1 MQVAMEVAGQSKKWQ
16 FLPIRS
22 VVDEREGERDRERA
36 TKKYLPKFHSIDT
49 HFKNVLFLSR

>member
-22 VVDEREGERDRERA
+22 VVDEREGERERESNEKIFAEIPFDRYA
-36 TKKYLPKFHSIDT
+36 F
-49 HFKNVLFLSR
+49 